1 MGVEKQQLI
10 FWVEKNGELEKE
22 IRIPK
27 IINTDISFEMM
38 FGFSMPKQNKPNI
51 YSPQE
56 YEVKLKDEQ

>member
-1 MGVEKQQLI
+1 MGVEKQQVI
-10 FWVEKNGELEKE
+10 FWVEKNGELGKE

-27 IINTDISFEMM
+27 VINTDISFELM

-51 YSPQE
+51 YSPKE

>member
-1 MGVEKQQLI
+1 MGVEKQQVI

-38 FGFSMPKQNKPNI
+38 FGFSMPKQNKPNK